1 MTKDLIINFLTR
13 DMHIQKEPIDYDYL
27 YELAESGVYTIKDM
41 KLTPKNHEK
50 LVRKLKYIDS
60 LHLTAFDEFHQV
72 DEYSL
77 TLLRSKYGLLPK
89 LKNKMLFN
97 NKMYKFIFNYYK
109 YKHGIDYDEFV
120 IIDKDNQRVAEEL
133 DINISL
139 VLQKRTKTLEELSFE
154 YNCTRESIRL
164 RIIEAKKFIT
174 TRYVLPE
181 LDYVLEQDFDQLDY
195 ISKIILLS
203 YHDLI
208 WQDKFKAYVIDGVI
222 LSKIRRFGAEVSK
235 LKDNYF
241 YPIATL
247 NSSIEVLILNY
258 VDNDSNLY
266 IEKNKVY
273 SLIKNGEHHNANFIL
288 NYLKDTN
295 ITHFY
300 IEDLLHDDFLATNHG
315 KLMSESITTSL
326 RNLEAILDRED
337 ILVKVDTHQ
346 YMLEKSIQNIDFID
360 KNDIFLRLTEAP
372 DVVNLELLKT
382 LFAEEIEML
391 NIAPKGFYYLLKKY
405 YFDKFKFRKLVI
417 YNSDYKLQTKF
428 EILAKDFDNQKVIQ
442 LDESLLS
449 NATNLARKFKEKG
462 GLIYG
467 DKLYNTNLLKLT
479 KQLKAVE
486 IKPDFDKVIFRST
499 FNNQIENIILDEIDF
514 KRKFAFKLWTHIHEL
529 EYFNFYARFDS
540 KYPELHTLVYCIN
553 EKKQK
558 ISYTTFIDTIEQ
570 ISGSRKVY
578 QILQNMIDS
587 GIVDCD
593 EKDPNNKQII
603 FKPDFIKYGVQ
614 KHIPTRPNAL
624 EVYSKLED
632 IKLTELRQ
640 LAKRIHIKNIGKY
653 KKKELISILRN
664 TVKVTEIYDED

>member
-1 MTKDLIINFLTR
+1 MIKSLIINFLTK

-27 YELAESGVYTIKDM
+27 FELAESGVYTITNM

-60 LHLTAFDEFHQV
+60 LNLTAFDEFHQV

-89 LKNKMLFN
+89 LKNKMLYN
-97 NKMYKFIFNYYK
+97 NKMYKFIFDYYK
-109 YKHGIDYDEFV
+109 YKHGIDYEEFV
-120 IIDKDNQRVAEEL
+120 TIDSNNQRIAEVL
-133 DINISL
+133 DINIDL
-139 VLQKRTKTLEELSFE
+139 VLQKRVNTLEELSVE
-154 YNCTRESIRL
+154 YDCTRESIRL

-174 TRYVLPE
+174 TRYVLPD
-181 LDYVLEQDFDQLDY
+181 LDYVLEQNFDELDY
-195 ISKIILLS
+195 ISRVILLS

-208 WQDKFKAYVIDGVI
+208 WQDKFKTYVIDGKI
-222 LSKIRRFGAEVSK
+222 LSKIKRFETEVQK

-241 YPIATL
+241 YPIATI
-247 NSSIEVLILNY
+247 NNNIEILITNY
-258 VDNDSNLY
+258 VDNDNNLY

-300 IEDLLHDDFLATNHG
+300 IEDLLHDDFLTTNHG

-337 ILVKVDTHQ
+337 ILLKVDTHQ

-360 KNDIFLRLTEAP
+360 KEDIFLRLTEAP
-372 DVVNLELLKT
+372 DIVNFELLKT
-382 LFAEEIEML
+382 LFKDEIEML

-442 LDESLLS
+442 LDDSLLS

-467 DKLYNTNLLKLT
+467 DKLYNINLLKLT
-479 KQLKAVE
+479 DQLKAVE
-486 IKPDFDKVIFRST
+486 ITPDFDKVIFRST
-499 FNNQIENIILDEIDF
+499 FNNKIENIILDEIEF
-514 KRKFAFKLWTHIHEL
+514 KRKFAFKLWTHIHGL
-529 EYFNFYARFDS
+529 EYFNFYACLDS
-540 KYPELHTLVYCIN
+540 KYPELHTLVYCMN
-553 EKKQK
+553 ESKPK

-587 GIVDCD
+587 RIVDCD
-593 EKDPNNKQII
+593 ESNPNSKQII
-603 FKPDFIKYGVQ
+603 FKSEHIKFGVQ
-614 KHIPTRPNAL
+614 KRIPTRPNAL

-632 IKLTELRQ
+632 IKLAELRA
-640 LAKRIHIKNIGKY
+640 LARRIHIKNIGKY